1 MKVSG
6 APPAKEGENAF
17 WDGNKI
23 YHAFWYGTDDEP
35 PVWVYL
41 VGFTAIFIVIWFF
54 AWPSSAVE
62 VVVYL
67 VGLFP
72 LLGLLGWIWSYL
84 QCRNLELWKPLPMQ
98 LM

>member
-23 YHAFWYGTDDEP
+23 YHAFWYGTDHEP

-41 VGFTAIFIVIWFF
+41 VGFAAMFTVIWFF

-72 LLGLLGWIWSYL
+72 LLGLLGWIWRYL
-84 QCRNLELWKPLPMQ
+84 QCHLVFWHIKGRG
-98 LM
+98 